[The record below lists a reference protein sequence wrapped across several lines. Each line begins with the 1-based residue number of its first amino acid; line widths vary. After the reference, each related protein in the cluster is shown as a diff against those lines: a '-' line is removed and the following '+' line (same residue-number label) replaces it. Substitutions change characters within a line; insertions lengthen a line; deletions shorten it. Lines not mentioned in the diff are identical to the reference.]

1 MPEQPAASLVQ
12 KNPIQAKH
20 ALWVLFI
27 LMALFVLLTRERS
40 LLDPASFL
48 RLRYAPVPFL
58 MLAHGIPAALALVLG
73 VFQFSSRLRQRHL
86 QVHRVMGRI
95 YVASVAIGAP
105 AAVVVALKLP
115 IPSLFMASLV
125 QAGGWIITTATALYC
140 VRTGKI
146 QQHKEWMM
154 RGYPFA
160 MAFVVNRAILAIP
173 AVQAMGVFGLVTVVW
188 STNAVA
194 CFLPSYLIAWQA
206 LAASNKAG
214 KRKEEPQK
222 ILG

>member
-1 MPEQPAASLVQ
+1 MPDQPVATAAQ
-12 KNPIQAKH
+12 KSPIQAKH
-20 ALWVLFI
+20 VMWVVFV

-58 MLAHGIPAALALVLG
+58 MFAHGIPAALALVLG
-73 VFQFSSRLRQRHL
+73 VFQFSSRLRQRQL
-86 QVHRVMGRI
+86 QVHRVLGRI

-105 AAVVVALKLP
+105 VAVVVALKLP

-125 QAGGWIITTATALYC
+125 QAGGWVLTTATALYC
-140 VRTGKI
+140 VRAGKI

-160 MAFVVNRAILAIP
+160 MAFVVNRVILSIP
-173 AVQAMGVFGLVTVVW
+173 AVQAMGVFGLITVVW

-214 KRKEEPQK
+214 KKAAGPQK
-222 ILG
+222 APV

>member
-1 MPEQPAASLVQ
+1 MPEQPVASAAQ
-12 KNPIQAKH
+12 KSPIQIKH
-20 ALWVLFI
+20 ALWVVFV

-48 RLRYAPVPFL
+48 RQRYAPIPFL
-58 MLAHGIPAALALVLG
+58 MFAHGIPAALALVMG

-95 YVASVAIGAP
+95 YVASVVIGAP
-105 AAVVVALKLP
+105 AAVIVAFKLP

-125 QAGGWIITTATALYC
+125 QAGGWVIATATALYC

-160 MAFVVNRAILAIP
+160 MAFMVNRALLSIP
-173 AVQAMGVFGLVTVVW
+173 AIQAMGVNGLITVV
-188 STNAVA
+188 
-194 CFLPSYLIAWQA
+194 
-206 LAASNKAG
+206 
-214 KRKEEPQK
+214 
-222 ILG
+222 

>member
-20 ALWVLFI
+20 ALWVVFI

-58 MLAHGIPAALALVLG
+58 MFAHGIPAALALVLG

>member
-1 MPEQPAASLVQ
+1 MPDQPVASVAP
-12 KNPIQAKH
+12 KNPIQTKH
-20 ALWVLFI
+20 MLWVVFV

-40 LLDPASFL
+40 LLDPSSFL
-48 RLRYAPVPFL
+48 RQRYAPVPWLMFL
-58 MLAHGIPAALALVLG
+58 HGIPAALALVLG
-73 VFQFSSRLRQRHL
+73 IFQFSTRLRQRHL

-95 YVASVAIGAP
+95 YVASMIIGAP

-125 QAGGWIITTATALYC
+125 QSGGWIIATATALYC

-160 MAFVVNRAILAIP
+160 MAFVVNRTILSIP
-173 AVQAMGVFGLVTVVW
+173 AVQAMGVFGVITVVW

-214 KRKEEPQK
+214 KKR
-222 ILG
+222 

>member
-1 MPEQPAASLVQ
+1 MPDQPVASAAQ
-12 KNPIQAKH
+12 KSPIQAKH
-20 ALWVLFI
+20 VLWVVFA

-58 MLAHGIPAALALVLG
+58 MFAHGIPAALALVMG

-95 YVASVAIGAP
+95 YVASVVIGAP
-105 AAVVVALKLP
+105 AAVIVALKLP

-125 QAGGWIITTATALYC
+125 QAGGWIMTTATALYC

-160 MAFVVNRAILAIP
+160 MAFVVNRVILSIP
-173 AVQAMGVFGLVTVVW
+173 AVQAMGVFGVITVVW

-194 CFLPSYLIAWQA
+194 SFLPSYLIAWQA
-206 LAASNKAG
+206 LAASNKTG
-214 KRKEEPQK
+214 KRKEAPRNVP
-222 ILG
+222 G

>member
-1 MPEQPAASLVQ
+1 MPDQPVAAFPQKRPVQ
-12 KNPIQAKH
+12 ARH
-20 ALWVLFI
+20 MLWGVFI

-48 RLRYAPVPFL
+48 RLRYAPVPWL
-58 MLAHGIPAALALVLG
+58 MFAHGIPAALALVLG

-86 QVHRVMGRI
+86 QVHRVLGRI
-95 YVASVAIGAP
+95 YVASVVIGAP
-105 AAVVVALKLP
+105 AAVIVALKLP
-115 IPSLFMASLV
+115 IPSLFMASLF

-140 VRTGKI
+140 VRVGKI

-160 MAFVVNRAILAIP
+160 MAFVVNRAILSIP
-173 AVQAMGVFGLVTVVW
+173 AVQAMGVFAPITVVW

-206 LAASNKAG
+206 LAASNKTG
-214 KRKEEPQK
+214 KKGQEPRKVP
-222 ILG
+222 G

>member
-1 MPEQPAASLVQ
+1 MPDQPIASVAQ
-12 KNPIQAKH
+12 KNPIQTKH
-20 ALWVLFI
+20 VLWVVFV

-48 RLRYAPVPFL
+48 RQRYAPVPWL
-58 MLAHGIPAALALVLG
+58 MFIHGIPAALALVLG
-73 VFQFSSRLRQRHL
+73 IFQFSTRLRQRHL

-95 YVASVAIGAP
+95 YVASMIIGAP
-105 AAVVVALKLP
+105 AAVVVAFKLP
-115 IPSLFMASLV
+115 IPSLFLGSLV
-125 QAGGWIITTATALYC
+125 QSGGWIIATATALYC

-160 MAFVVNRAILAIP
+160 MAFVVNRVILSIP
-173 AVQAMGVFGLVTVVW
+173 AVQAMGVFGVITVVW

-206 LAASNKAG
+206 LAASNKTG
-214 KRKEEPQK
+214 KKSQEPRKVAV
-222 ILG
+222 